1 MANPATPQ
9 TIPHVPEVP
18 FDIRPVTYTRFG
30 TSFEPYEYT
39 GWMDEQMSWKTGCF
53 IGDWSP
59 LSKLRVVGS
68 DALRFFSDVSVNS
81 YAKVAIGQAKHIIL
95 CNDAGKIMGEG
106 VLMRESEESF
116 LFTGGPVIPWAQYL
130 FEAGDY
136 DAEAALVSTEQ
147 FIFQLQ
153 GPTALFVLEKAT
165 RQSQRDIGFMRFRP
179 SSIGDMRFE
188 VLRQGMSGEIGFELH
203 GSADEGVAV
212 YNALLE
218 AGAEFGIKRL
228 GGRTKMVNHVEACFP
243 TPNVDYIPAIWS
255 VPNFLEM
262 MQQRA
267 PAFLRLFKGTGS
279 YEYADISELYR
290 SPVELGWARNIKFDH
305 EFIGRAALEEEV
317 AHPRRTMVT
326 LVWNAEDV
334 ADVYAS
340 LLRAGDPYD
349 FMEMPRNLL
358 GSMWVDRVMAGGLNV
373 GTSTSRCYS
382 YYFREMLSLATV
394 DVEFAQPATAVEV
407 VWGRPGHAQK
417 VIRANVA
424 PAPYKRDNRKIDL
437 ASLPSYI

>member
-1 MANPATPQ
+1 
-9 TIPHVPEVP
+9 
-18 FDIRPVTYTRFG
+18 
-30 TSFEPYEYT
+30 
-39 GWMDEQMSWKTGCF
+39 
-53 IGDWSP
+53 
-59 LSKLRVVGS
+59 
-68 DALRFFSDVSVNS
+68 
-81 YAKVAIGQAKHIIL
+81 
-95 CNDAGKIMGEG
+95 
-106 VLMRESEESF
+106 MRESEESF

-165 RQSQRDIGFMRFRP
+165 GQAQRDIGFMRFRP
-179 SSIGDMRFE
+179 SAIGNMRFE

-290 SPVELGWARNIKFDH
+290 SPVELGWARNIKRSH
-305 EFIGRAALEEEV
+305 TQGER
-317 AHPRRTMVT
+317 
-326 LVWNAEDV
+326 W
-334 ADVYAS
+334 
-340 LLRAGDPYD
+340 
-349 FMEMPRNLL
+349 
-358 GSMWVDRVMAGGLNV
+358 
-373 GTSTSRCYS
+373 
-382 YYFREMLSLATV
+382 
-394 DVEFAQPATAVEV
+394 
-407 VWGRPGHAQK
+407 
-417 VIRANVA
+417 
-424 PAPYKRDNRKIDL
+424 
-437 ASLPSYI
+437 

>member
-1 MANPATPQ
+1 
-9 TIPHVPEVP
+9 
-18 FDIRPVTYTRFG
+18 
-30 TSFEPYEYT
+30 
-39 GWMDEQMSWKTGCF
+39 
-53 IGDWSP
+53 
-59 LSKLRVVGS
+59 
-68 DALRFFSDVSVNS
+68 
-81 YAKVAIGQAKHIIL
+81 
-95 CNDAGKIMGEG
+95 
-106 VLMRESEESF
+106 
-116 LFTGGPVIPWAQYL
+116 
-130 FEAGDY
+130 
-136 DAEAALVSTEQ
+136 
-147 FIFQLQ
+147 
-153 GPTALFVLEKAT
+153 
-165 RQSQRDIGFMRFRP
+165 
-179 SSIGDMRFE
+179 
-188 VLRQGMSGEIGFELH
+188 
-203 GSADEGVAV
+203 
-212 YNALLE
+212 
-218 AGAEFGIKRL
+218 
-228 GGRTKMVNHVEACFP
+228 MVNHVEACFP

-340 LLRAGDPYD
+340 LLRAGDPYE

-358 GSMWVDRVMAGGLNV
+358 GSMWVDRVLAEGVDIGA
-373 GTSTSRCYS
+373 STSRCYS

-394 DVEFAQPATAVEV
+394 DVGFAEPGTAVEL